1 MANSDK
7 NIIITPN
14 ISSTTADPTIVFS
27 GANST
32 LTAQTITAYA
42 YPQANGTVSFQG
54 SAGQL
59 FSITNTLSGTIFSV
73 NDVSGIPSITVEDTG
88 LVNIAQY
95 GGFITYGVNAA
106 LTATG
111 TTQATALLLSRPIN
125 NVTTVAA
132 STGVIFPIPTNGM
145 RIIVRNGGANVLN
158 IYPSSG
164 AAINTLAAN
173 AAFSLAVASTLE
185 FVAFSSTQW
194 YTLNTTYA

>member
-1 MANSDK
+1 
-7 NIIITPN
+7 
-14 ISSTTADPTIVFS
+14 
-27 GANST
+27 
-32 LTAQTITAYA
+32 
-42 YPQANGTVSFQG
+42 
-54 SAGQL
+54 
-59 FSITNTLSGTIFSV
+59 
-73 NDVSGIPSITVEDTG
+73 
-88 LVNIAQY
+88 
-95 GGFITYGVNAA
+95 
-106 LTATG
+106 
-111 TTQATALLLSRPIN
+111 LSRPIN